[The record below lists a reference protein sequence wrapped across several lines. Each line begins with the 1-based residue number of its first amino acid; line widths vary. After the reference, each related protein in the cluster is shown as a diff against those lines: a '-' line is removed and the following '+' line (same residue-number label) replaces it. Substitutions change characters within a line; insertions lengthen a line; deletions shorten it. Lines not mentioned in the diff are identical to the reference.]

1 MPPGPT
7 TDDRVVARVVLK
19 RHQLPSMTPYPG
31 PRSVLVMDNCLFH
44 HNEEIKMVIQA
55 AGVILHYLPPYAPDL
70 NPVRPY
76 RSRSSA
82 PHWATLTS
90 CLVRLHSRPYYAA
103 PVARGRADRG
113 GVLRHQVLAPHQY
126 RGARRWR
133 PTGRCTSL

>member
-55 AGVILHYLPPYAPDL
+55 AGVINANGAYDGGEL
-70 NPVRPY
+70 NPREKQFVVGNIGNVEAERV
-76 RSRSSA
+76 A
-82 PHWATLTS
+82 PLVAS
-90 CLVRLHSRPYYAA
+90 CWI
-103 PVARGRADRG
+103 G
-113 GVLRHQVLAPHQY
+113 
-126 RGARRWR
+126 
-133 PTGRCTSL
+133 